1 VKLDGNIKY
10 ENAIDVEFV
19 DDHEAIIGVS
29 NYAGSASG
37 KEHLR
42 DKSLVW

>member
-10 ENAIDVEFV
+10 ENVIDVEFV
-19 DDHEAIIGVS
+19 DDHEAIIVVS

-37 KEHLR
+37 KERLK